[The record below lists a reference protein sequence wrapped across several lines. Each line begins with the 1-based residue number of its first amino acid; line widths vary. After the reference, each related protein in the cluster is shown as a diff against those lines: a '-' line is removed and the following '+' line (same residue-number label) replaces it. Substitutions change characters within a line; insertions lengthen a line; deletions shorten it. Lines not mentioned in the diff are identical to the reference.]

1 MGQIPAT
8 IAAIVI
14 LPVSMARSMHI
25 RPRLVDFRVNG
36 ESGCVNGL
44 FAYDDLAIFVDQDEV
59 ADADLWEVSRKR
71 VEPYNDM

>member
-8 IAAIVI
+8 RAAIVT
-14 LPVSMARSMHI
+14 LPVSMARSMHVGS
-25 RPRLVDFRVNG
+25 RLVDFRVDG

-59 ADADLWEVSRKR
+59 ADADL
-71 VEPYNDM
+71 

>member
-14 LPVSMARSMHI
+14 LPVSMARSMHVGS
-25 RPRLVDFRVNG
+25 RLVNLRMNG
-36 ESGCVNGL
+36 ESGCINGL

-59 ADADLWEVSRKR
+59 VDADLGKVSRKR
-71 VEPYNDM
+71 VKPYDDT